1 MRFNDRR
8 RLDTSQVED
17 RRGARRSRGG
27 GGLGGVSGGR
37 GPIPGGKVG
46 AGGGLGVLGLL
57 IVMLLVQCMGGG
69 GGGGAFDL
77 PQIVDASLSGA
88 TPATPAIEDTAL
100 EQTCR
105 TGADANARQ
114 DCRVVAVVNDVN
126 AFWAGEFARRGREYR
141 TARTQLFTGGTTT
154 GCGAASSAVG
164 PFYCPPDEKA
174 YIDLGFF
181 EQLRSQFGAT
191 GGDFA
196 EAYVIAHEYGHH
208 VQNLL
213 GFSERVQR
221 SGDMQGPE
229 SDAVRLELQ
238 ADCFAGVWAANAT
251 SGPDPLI
258 VEITDADIQEGLDA
272 ASRVGDDFIQER
284 FQGNVTPE
292 TWTHG
297 SSEQRVRWF
306 TTGSRSG
313 EMTDC
318 DTFNAPSL

>member
-1 MRFNDRR
+1 VRFNERR

-213 GFSERVQR
+213 GV
-221 SGDMQGPE
+221 MQEYPNHGTGPD
-229 SDAVRLELQ
+229 SNGVRTELQ
-238 ADCFAGVWAANAT
+238 ADCFAGVWANQT
-251 SGPDPLI
+251 QQRI
-258 VEITDADIQEGLDA
+258 
-272 ASRVGDDFIQER
+272 DFIQDGDIPAALQTAAAIGDDMLQR
-284 FQGNVTPE
+284 RSQGYVVPDSF
-292 TWTHG
+292 THG
-297 SSEQRVRWF
+297 SSEQRQRWF
-306 TTGSRSG
+306 TRGLKSG
-313 EMTDC
+313 QISQC
-318 DTFNAPSL
+318 DTFNATSL